1 MLVLDYLMGSL
12 LYLHS
17 IAAMLL
23 LHLFY
28 VDFFPWRNICFTEL
42 ALIQS
47 FPFLSCSGLVREERE
62 WLILVL
68 DTAPWIS
75 DIYTRFRPRCNSN
88 WFFHADLFLMAFRG
102 LSAELLITNGSGN
115 HNFRTILTWRC
126 CVWYQEVDPCS
137 RSLSGNHIFTS
148 RFGTR
153 WWFLVTK

>member
-1 MLVLDYLMGSL
+1 MLVLNYLMGSL
-12 LYLHS
+12 LYLRS

-28 VDFFPWRNICFTEL
+28 VDFFPLEEYLFHWLWFSQSRSSRTGMTESKPL
-42 ALIQS
+42 
-47 FPFLSCSGLVREERE
+47 
-62 WLILVL
+62 L
-68 DTAPWIS
+68 DIASWIS
-75 DIYTRFRPRCNSN
+75 DIYTRFCPRCNSN
-88 WFFHADLFLMAFRG
+88 WFHSDLFLMAFKG
-102 LSAELLITNGSGN
+102 LSADSGDNCTGSGN

-148 RFGTR
+148 RLGTR